1 MSGSAE
7 GCVRVTTGRERET
20 NFKQI
25 RETISF
31 STLHCCDLGVA
42 SESQDI
48 LGLSEH
54 LGPRPVL
61 HIDKSQSESQSNPKG
76 KRNLASRQSLKSHR
90 GNELFSS

>member
-1 MSGSAE
+1 MR
-7 GCVRVTTGRERET
+7 VRTGRERET

-54 LGPRPVL
+54 LDPRPVL
-61 HIDKSQSESQSNPKG
+61 HIDKPQAKSQSKSQSNPKG
-76 KRNLASRQSLKSHR
+76 KRNLASRLSLKSHR
-90 GNELFSS
+90 GNELFRS